1 VTSRDQDSR
10 PVSTADRRT
19 VREHLLRGLS
29 GCRPE
34 TIEILIATVRQRTV
48 LRDQLIYRQGD
59 PVPLTLIL
67 RGYGGFRRT
76 TLDGQQLMM
85 GVGGPGA
92 LFGFSGIASVSS
104 SVELAALTDCQ
115 VALWSGSDI
124 RAVAATDPGLAL
136 ASVDSMAGSL
146 HAAIELMEGFM
157 HQDARR
163 RVVRVLAR
171 HRDLF
176 FGDRP
181 VLTRAHLPVLVGTSR
196 EMTGRVLRQLEVE
209 GTVARVGRAGLKLLR
224 PDRLEAGAV

>member
-1 VTSRDQDSR
+1 VTPQDHPSHAE
-10 PVSTADRRT
+10 STADRR
-19 VREHLLRGLS
+19 VIREHILRVLPAS
-29 GCRPE
+29 RPE
-34 TIEILIATVRQRTV
+34 TVEILIATARHRTV
-48 LRDQLIYRQGD
+48 LRDHLIYRQGD
-59 PVPLTLIL
+59 PVPLTLVL

-92 LFGFSGIASVSS
+92 LFGYSGMAAVSS
-104 SVELAALTDCQ
+104 SVELVALTDCQ
-115 VALWSGSDI
+115 VVHWPGSEI
-124 RAVAATDPGLAL
+124 RAIATIDPGMAL
-136 ASVDSMAGSL
+136 AAVDSMAGSL
-146 HAAIELMEGFM
+146 HATIELMEGFM

-176 FGDRP
+176 FGERA

-196 EMTGRVLRQLEVE
+196 EMTGRVLRQLELE

-224 PDRLEAGAV
+224 PDQLEAGAA